1 MRNRA
6 KCKLCK
12 SILESFHQFDYVSCK
27 CGEISISGGNY
38 ELLTFAKDFANFL
51 RVDDQDNE
59 VIVKIAQDTVDAPV
73 QSENTRSPTK
83 TEKLQMLEDM
93 MKGYENLP
101 QNAFHSAATNA
112 DLYSVLLLLYSILK
126 EE

>member
-1 MRNRA
+1 M
-6 KCKLCK
+6 CK
-12 SILESFHQFDYVSCK
+12 SIIESFHQFDYVSCK

-59 VIVKIAQDTVDAPV
+59 IVVKVADEPV
-73 QSENTRSPTK
+73 SNPDQLEEERKPTK